1 MTQPSN
7 ESRPNPGR
15 KVPLPSA
22 RTLVEEG
29 HQLASTGKKQAAFA
43 RFQTAVTQRAGFAP
57 AMLGMAEIH
66 LQSGQTSAARTLL
79 KTIDQWTEDGPSLA
93 RAAGLLLQLRCEEE
107 AERAATRA
115 LAAKGTNRAT
125 TQRIRGEAR
134 RILRRLKDALVDFEK
149 SASGGDEF
157 AMVRRCTVLRE
168 LDQLDEAQKHCPN
181 PNTFRSP
188 AAKAA
193 AWHER
198 ATLADHTGDFTTAFE
213 GWSKA
218 GALECELPEWRR
230 LDRTLWPR
238 QVKVWTEWC
247 LNTAQ
252 DSIASS
258 SVRDKTTPSPPHFLV
273 GFSRTGTTLLERMLL
288 GHSMIATSGE
298 AHLVTTV
305 RQYLLQGQPIERL
318 PHLVPECSSS
328 KAEQLR
334 ALFDRTAKSMVPRAA
349 KAPCFIHKQPM
360 NIIDLPMILKLWPNA
375 LIIRTTRD
383 PRDVVLSCFSQH
395 FAANGINRHFLD
407 IESTANMV
415 ASVQALNEAVGT
427 RFPEANIVDVRYE
440 EFVDDPESTLRTI
453 LDRLGLDFEPEVLDP
468 RRDTSIQ
475 QTPSFL
481 EAKKKVHLNRTERW
495 RQYESHLRG
504 PCHVLNKWISKS
516 GWPSWSSDAST
527 TQSEPQ

>member
-66 LQSGQTSAARTLL
+66 LQSGQTSAARKTL
-79 KTIDQWTEDGPSLA
+79 KSVDQWTEDGPSLA

-181 PNTFRSP
+181 PSAFRSP

-193 AWHER
+193 AWHEL
-198 ATLADHTGDFTTAFE
+198 ATLADHTGDSTTAFD

-218 GALECELPEWRR
+218 GALESELTEWRR
-230 LDRTLWPR
+230 IDRTLWPR
-238 QVKVWTEWC
+238 QVQVWTEWC
-247 LNTAQ
+247 EATAQKNTA
-252 DSIASS
+252 IPASS
-258 SVRDKTTPSPPHFLV
+258 DETTHSSPHFLV
-273 GFSRTGTTLLERMLL
+273 GFSRTGTTLLERMLS
-288 GHSMIATSGE
+288 GHSSIATSGE
-298 AHLVTTV
+298 APLVTTV
-305 RQYLLQGQPIERL
+305 RQHLLQGQPIERL
-318 PHLVPECSSS
+318 PHLVPEFSSQ
-328 KAEQLR
+328 KAEKLR
-334 ALFDRTAKSMVPRAA
+334 DLFNRTAESLVPESA

-360 NIIDLPMILKLWPNA
+360 NIIDLPMILQLWPKA
-375 LIIRTTRD
+375 LIIRTVRD

-407 IESTANMV
+407 IESTAKMV
-415 ASVQALNEAVGT
+415 AKVQALNEAVDA
-427 RFPEANIVDVRYE
+427 RFPNANIIDVRYE
-440 EFVDDPESTLRTI
+440 EFVNEPESTLRVI
-453 LDRLGLDFEPEVLDP
+453 LGRLGLDFKPEVLDP
-468 RRDTSIQ
+468 TRDTSIQ

-481 EAKKKVHLNRTERW
+481 EARKKVHSNRTERW
-495 RQYESHLRG
+495 RQYEPQLRS
-504 PCHVLNKWISKS
+504 PCHILDEWISKS
-516 GWPSWSSDAST
+516 GWAPWNLDVNT
-527 TQSEPQ
+527 TQPKAP